1 MYKNARDSYLENAVL
16 SANPQ
21 QLRKMLIDGA
31 IRFSRQAIENW
42 NGKKFDDGLDC
53 INRVRDIISEILATT
68 KQLDKETL
76 KIRQVYVF
84 LLKEVTEASFRNDIQ
99 RMQGV
104 IDVLEVE
111 QETWSLVLEQLR
123 NGTSDLSGNQAGH
136 PATPKPYGAQ
146 ANQGAGTTTG
156 VSQSGGI
163 SFEA

>member
-16 SANPQ
+16 SASPQ

-42 NGKKFDDGLDC
+42 NAKKFDNGLDC

-68 KQLDKETL
+68 KQLDQETL

-84 LLKEVTEASFRNDIQ
+84 LLREVTEASFRNDIE

-111 QETWSLVLEQLR
+111 QETWGLVLEQLR
-123 NGTSDLSGNQAGH
+123 SGTAADQPSQNTASSVPKPFSSSSIPGATIQPGTSSG
-136 PATPKPYGAQ
+136 
-146 ANQGAGTTTG
+146 
-156 VSQSGGI
+156 GGI